1 MTSFR
6 TDLFERCFPE
16 PTNSAGP
23 ILGSGR
29 PIRVE
34 PLQEAPASRGAAPGS
49 QQRSLVCHLARERAR
64 RHLLMVQDVLTKSVL
79 ANSDTPSPSVASQC
93 SFSLRLLST
102 RSPRWGGGRTPRGAL
117 RVDRGVRL
125 PSLVEL
131 AALSQ
136 DNKPFLPSPPPFG
149 RLVTRYPCSQLCFSQ
164 PFQKTERDGLETCSD
179 SLVFSIQLFGIV
191 LIDDGPFASSV
202 SSF

>member
-23 ILGSGR
+23 ILGSGC

-34 PLQEAPASRGAAPGS
+34 PLQEALASRGAAPGS

-93 SFSLRLLST
+93 SFSFRLLSK
-102 RSPRWGGGRTPRGAL
+102 RSTRWGGGRTPRGAL
-117 RVDRGVRL
+117 RVDGGEAAFSRGAGSPFAGQQAFPSL
-125 PSLVEL
+125 PSATWQTSDEVSLL
-131 AALSQ
+131 SALFQSA
-136 DNKPFLPSPPPFG
+136 
-149 RLVTRYPCSQLCFSQ
+149 FS
-164 PFQKTERDGLETCSD
+164 EN
-179 SLVFSIQLFGIV
+179 
-191 LIDDGPFASSV
+191 
-202 SSF
+202 